1 MGLAEALSSV
11 VRSPDDKEHRYYG
24 FIAGTVTEVE
34 SSTDNA
40 KLGRVK
46 ARLRGMEDNAQ
57 SGWLVPFWVGGLEG
71 TPHKGDPVMVG
82 FEDGDVNR
90 GFYGWHPSSK
100 TKDRPQEWL
109 VLGLT
114 FAAMYNGLVTVVN
127 ELKSKFNA
135 HKHDYNPGPSAT
147 IATSAPVNP
156 TTVPYLVTSSDGG
169 KIQKASGEPVAG
181 SSGDKKALSGRVKV
195 GI

>member
-1 MGLAEALSSV
+1 MNLIDTLSGAI
-11 VRSPDDKEHRYYG
+11 RSPDDQEGRFYG
-24 FIAGTVTEVE
+24 FVAGTVTEVE
-34 SSTDNA
+34 SPTDNA

-57 SGWLVPFWVGGLEG
+57 TGWLVPFWIGGIEG

-100 TKDRPQEWL
+100 TKDRPQEWM

-114 FAAMYNGLVTVVN
+114 FAAMYNNLVTLAN
-127 ELKSKFNA
+127 QIKSQ
-135 HKHDYNPGPSAT
+135 YNGHT
-147 IATSAPVNP
+147 HTYVLLGVDTLTTAPV
-156 TTVPYLVTSSDGG
+156 TGVGVPRLVTAADGG
-169 KIQKASGEPVAG
+169 KMQKASGEAVAD